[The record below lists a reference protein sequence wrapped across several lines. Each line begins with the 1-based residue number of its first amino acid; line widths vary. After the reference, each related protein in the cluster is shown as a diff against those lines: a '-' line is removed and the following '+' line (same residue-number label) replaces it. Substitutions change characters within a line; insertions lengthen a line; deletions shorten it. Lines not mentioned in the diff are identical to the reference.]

1 MVKFSK
7 ISFILTL
14 IIHISVTGIFK
25 LLDNFSL
32 IISFFFVTLI
42 CGFVLRFNSK
52 SSLKKIGLGLIYG
65 SITSLLLIGGFMI
78 WLELNYPE

>member
-42 CGFVLRFNSK
+42 CGFVLRINSK